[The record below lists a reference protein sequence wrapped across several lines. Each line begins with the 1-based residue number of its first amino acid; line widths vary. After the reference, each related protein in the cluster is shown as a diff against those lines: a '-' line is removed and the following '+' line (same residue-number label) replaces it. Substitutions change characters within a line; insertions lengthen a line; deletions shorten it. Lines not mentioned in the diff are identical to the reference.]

1 MIASRGFHVRAPLV
15 IATAACW
22 TLTLWAQAGSPS
34 RPAPTPADAEA
45 AQRQRIEQAH
55 EDVRRITD
63 TTARDAARLT
73 HEVAGVADGDPAP
86 GPVPRQTFIDRLL
99 FDRIE
104 RDGIPHAGLA
114 SDEEFVRR
122 VFLDAIGLPPTP
134 AEVRAFLADTGAD
147 KRARLVDAL
156 LARDEF
162 TEQWAWFLGDLLR
175 SSGESGPGSQAF
187 HYWLREQLAVDRPY
201 DRFVHDLLTPSAKV
215 HATLPSLALIGRNN
229 QLKSRMVDGPD
240 DYRIHNRLD
249 AVDSLTIDIARVFLG
264 LNISCISCHNGARHL
279 EQVNTYLAKRTRKEF
294 FEQAAFFGT
303 TRMIGNWN
311 DRIKNVERDLQVD
324 DLWKGYD
331 AGDDAPFTT
340 LAESQFPRPRARYE
354 PAFLLTGER
363 PVPGASPRAELA
375 RMITAHPQFA
385 RATVNLVW
393 GRLMT
398 VGFVEPYD
406 GFDLNRLSGPEAQPT
421 NPELL
426 DAMGL
431 PSQAPDSHDHDV
443 ERVPALVAIPRRVGR
458 PLHQLLPAKVRP
470 RDERPGSGGRG
481 RGGDGRA
488 DAVHAGGRAGAA
500 REAADGA
507 AGRRSPRRG
516 AGGGLAD
523 AELLPEQ
530 PPHAGAVGEQAVDA
544 AGAADDAIQRGE
556 RPRPGRRAGSRGR
569 AGRLPGPGLR
579 HRRRAVPGHVVAR
592 ATRRRGAGRRGRGGG
607 GSPAR
612 DREPA
617 LGAAELGGVSRES
630 LRLWVSGSW
639 VGLDGRRQAGLGYV
653 RADAARP
660 HEPSGTGVRVR
671 AFGL

>member
-363 PVPGASPRAELA
+363 PAPGASPRAELA

-426 DAMGL
+426 DAMADDFRASGFRL
-431 PSQAPDSHDHDV
+431 KRLIRTIMTSSAYQLSSRFPGVWDDRYINYYPRKYV
-443 ERVPALVAIPRRVGR
+443 RVMSGPEVVDAVAEATGVPMRFTLAGEPVRRVKQLTAPQDVGR
-458 PLHQLLPAKVRP
+458 RGEGQAVDSLMQSFFQSNRRTPAPSANKPSTLQALLMMRSSVVNDR
-470 RDERPGSGGRG
+470 
-481 RGGDGRA
+481 
-488 DAVHAGGRAGAA
+488 VLAGAQGRAGELVASPAPASAIVEELFLATLSRAPREDEVRAA
-500 REAADGA
+500 VAAVEAD
-507 AGRRSPRRG
+507 R
-516 AGGGLAD
+516 
-523 AELLPEQ
+523 
-530 PPHAGAVGEQAVDA
+530 
-544 AGAADDAIQRGE
+544 QRGTE
-556 RPRPGRRAGSRGR
+556 N
-569 AGRLPGPGLR
+569 LLW
-579 HRRRAVPGHVVAR
+579 
-592 ATRRRGAGRRGRGGG
+592 
-607 GSPAR
+607 
-612 DREPA
+612 A
-617 LGAAELGGVSRES
+617 LLNSAEFLVN
-630 LRLWVSGSW
+630 
-639 VGLDGRRQAGLGYV
+639 
-653 RADAARP
+653 
-660 HEPSGTGVRVR
+660 H
-671 AFGL
+671 